1 MAFVGFEGFGVEPS
15 SSQGT
20 GEAVA
25 SSSAPAGVFIGSTA
39 PAAAA
44 STSILSGLGGIG
56 GAGAPTPVPPAA
68 GVFIGST
75 APAAAA
81 SSSILSGLGG
91 LGGLGA
97 AAPAVSLGAPACGFA
112 AAPADCTFRPS
123 SFDGG
128 EFGFGGYAE
137 FGGGMVGRAAHTDP
151 TLEVLQQIQTRDP
164 ALITSLD
171 FRGLGVLR
179 TGLLF
184 PAIAHLTAMTYLNL
198 SGLGLGSSGASH
210 LCSALT
216 YLTAMTYLNLQN
228 NGLTADDGARICGA
242 AAAAGMTR
250 LETLDVVD
258 TDRSFVCNH
267 FLSAA
272 DVVGCETWRQ
282 LNVLLP
288 PLPDHFLHVE
298 DFGLLVQYL
307 ASSDKAAFADAHHP
321 DLPLELLRRIRT
333 SDLAISKLEIKLKRN
348 FKEAGCRVL
357 ARALSLN
364 TCITSL
370 ELGGTII
377 GDTGASLLFPAI
389 AHLTAMTHLSLSGA
403 GIGSSGASHLCS
415 SLTHLT
421 TMTVISLCGLHLS
434 ILDLPLFFRSLSQCR
449 SISSLTLRNCR
460 LGCEGLLIVLSA
472 LEHLKE
478 LSSLDIS
485 GNLNGCFAPDFSS
498 EMVNS
503 ICATMTNSSLESQR
517 MMFYRDNRQVSTV
530 GITFTSVVAA
540 LKRLS
545 SLTSLNLSYND
556 IAADDGARLCHA
568 AAASGM
574 TRLETL
580 DLGLCSASHVVECET
595 WRQLDLPQ
603 PPELVVAFT
612 DSAIL
617 VQYLMISDKAA
628 FADAHHPDL
637 PLELLR
643 RIRTSD
649 PALTQLEIR
658 HKRNFLEAGCRV
670 LARALSLNTCIT
682 SLNLH
687 CTSICDAGASLLF
700 PAIAHLTAMTHLM
713 LKNTSLESSG
723 ASHLCSALTHFTAM
737 TCLDLS
743 FNRLTADDGARIC
756 GAAAAAGMTRLQMLE
771 LERNCF
777 YSPSDVVE
785 CGAWEL
791 LNLPQ
796 PLDNVDHDSRGCD
809 CISLVMY
816 AIRLRYA
823 VSLVLTAAATCP
835 IFGLRRRSHVFQ
847 FQGPPQIIVRQRHQS
862 SNVPDD
868 DEERGESAFVHH
880 LHPCP
885 QIGFSMSRRS
895 LDFAALQLWCHCN
908 PQYLR
913 LLICCCPLSTLAFRL
928 ARTSNR
934 HDSQRMAQHRAAALV
949 MRRCFSMLAWRIW
962 TGSTP
967 NYPSFSV
974 LL

>member
-1 MAFVGFEGFGVEPS
+1 MAFVGGEGFGVDPS

-25 SSSAPAGVFIGSTA
+25 SSSPAGVFIGSTA

-44 STSILSGLGGIG
+44 STRIFSGLGGIG
-56 GAGAPTPVPPAA
+56 GAGTPTPRPAPPAA
-68 GVFIGST
+68 GDFVGST

-81 SSSILSGLGG
+81 STSILSGLVG

-112 AAPADCTFRPS
+112 AAPAEFAFRPS

-128 EFGFGGYAE
+128 GFGFGGYAE
-137 FGGGMVGRAAHTDP
+137 FGGGMVGRAAQTDP
-151 TLEVLQQIQTRDP
+151 TLEVLQQIQTRNP

-179 TGLLF
+179 ASLLF

-198 SGLGLGSSGASH
+198 SGIGLGSSGFCGTSGASH

-250 LETLDVVD
+250 LQTLDVVD
-258 TDRSFVCNH
+258 RDHSFVRNH

-298 DFGLLVQYL
+298 DFGFLVQYL

-333 SDLAISKLEIKLKRN
+333 SD
-348 FKEAGCRVL
+348 
-357 ARALSLN
+357 
-364 TCITSL
+364 
-370 ELGGTII
+370 
-377 GDTGASLLFPAI
+377 PA
-389 AHLTAMTHLSLSGA
+389 
-403 GIGSSGASHLCS
+403 
-415 SLTHLT
+415 LTHLQ
-421 TMTVISLCGLHLS
+421 ILHKS
-434 ILDLPLFFRSLSQCR
+434 
-449 SISSLTLRNCR
+449 
-460 LGCEGLLIVLSA
+460 
-472 LEHLKE
+472 
-478 LSSLDIS
+478 
-485 GNLNGCFAPDFSS
+485 
-498 EMVNS
+498 
-503 ICATMTNSSLESQR
+503 
-517 MMFYRDNRQVSTV
+517 
-530 GITFTSVVAA
+530 
-540 LKRLS
+540 
-545 SLTSLNLSYND
+545 
-556 IAADDGARLCHA
+556 
-568 AAASGM
+568 
-574 TRLETL
+574 
-580 DLGLCSASHVVECET
+580 
-595 WRQLDLPQ
+595 
-603 PPELVVAFT
+603 
-612 DSAIL
+612 
-617 VQYLMISDKAA
+617 
-628 FADAHHPDL
+628 
-637 PLELLR
+637 
-643 RIRTSD
+643 
-649 PALTQLEIR
+649 
-658 HKRNFLEAGCRV
+658 NFLEAGCRV

-682 SLNLH
+682 ILDLG
-687 CTSICDAGASLLF
+687 CTSIGDAGACLLF

-713 LKNTSLESSG
+713 LRNTSLGSSG
-723 ASHLCSALTHFTAM
+723 ASHLCSALTHLTAM
-737 TCLDLS
+737 TCLDLG

-756 GAAAAAGMTRLQMLE
+756 GAAAAAGMMRLQAIE
-771 LERNCF
+771 LERNGF
-777 YSPSDVVE
+777 YSLSDVVE

-796 PLDNVDHDSRGCD
+796 PLGNVDYDSRGCVWGVRGCD
-809 CISLVMY
+809 CTSLVMY

-835 IFGLRRRSHVFQ
+835 MYGLRRRSHVFQ
-847 FQGPPQIIVRQRHQS
+847 FQGPPQIIVHQRHQS
-862 SNVPDD
+862 SNGPGD
-868 DEERGESAFVHH
+868 DEERGIVDGESAFVHH
-880 LHPCP
+880 LHPCV

-908 PQYLR
+908 QQYLR

-928 ARTSNR
+928 ARTSSR

-962 TGSTP
+962 TESTP
-967 NYPSFSV
+967 SYPSFSV